1 VDFREYISVFSLCAR
16 GNLREKLDCKGFLF
30 LWNSPKTKSLVYFNP
45 PKTLGTFRMYDF
57 DEDGYVGRAELLTL
71 VECQYRTVGELGE
84 FPEHQYTPEE
94 RVEYIM
100 NMMDL
105 DGDDRLSRQEFE
117 LGVLRDTEILDALG
131 LYSGW
136 V

>member
-1 VDFREYISVFSLCAR
+1 
-16 GNLREKLDCKGFLF
+16 
-30 LWNSPKTKSLVYFNP
+30 
-45 PKTLGTFRMYDF
+45 MYDF